1 MARRAAVV
9 FDEKEFYLDE
19 FRGRT
24 LVFAVHHDGG
34 AERLRVLGEAL
45 RDMLASD
52 TRVIVILGGAAA
64 RGKAGLRALL
74 RPLPPI
80 PAVTEPP
87 VLTLGDAPATPAT
100 IDSALLLAVWEVLR
114 ASPLLLVASEGST
127 PDTLTDFA
135 QHLGIRL
142 RVHKLIVVD
151 DAGGVRPPNA
161 PGVLSFIDETMLE
174 ALLRR
179 GEAESAGLGARR
191 PLLEAIHRGLRAGIA
206 SINLCPLDGV
216 AHELFTYEGSGTLFT
231 REDYCR
237 VAPLALDDFHE
248 VEKLLERGQREGYLK
263 LRSPAE
269 IGHILI
275 SGYGAT
281 IGEHHLAG
289 VCALETEP
297 YAAERAGEIV
307 GLYTMTRFKGEGVGA
322 KLVEQMKNEGRRLG
336 LAYLFAS
343 TTQERVGQFFERQG
357 FRAVPSVEVP
367 AAKWLDYDPARKAAV
382 RVYRFDPA
390 P

>member
-34 AERLRVLGEAL
+34 PERLRVLGEAL
-45 RDMLASD
+45 RDMLAND

-87 VLTLGDAPATPAT
+87 VLTVGDAPA
-100 IDSALLLAVWEVLR
+100 IDSEWLLAVWEVLR
-114 ASPLLLVASEGST
+114 TSPLLLVAWEGST

-135 QHLGIRL
+135 HQLGTRL

-151 DAGGVRPPNA
+151 DAGGVRPPGA

-206 SINLCPLDGV
+206 SINLSPLDGV
-216 AHELFTYEGSGTLFT
+216 ARELFTYEGAGTLFT

-263 LRSPAE
+263 LRSAGE
-269 IGHILI
+269 IGRILI
-275 SGYGAT
+275 AGYGAT

-322 KLVEQMKNEGRRLG
+322 KLVEQMKKEGQRLG

-357 FRAVPSVEVP
+357 FRAVPTTEVP
-367 AAKWLDYDPARKAAV
+367 AAKWLDYDPERKAAV
-382 RVYRFDPA
+382 RVYRFDP
-390 P
+390 

>member
-34 AERLRVLGEAL
+34 SERLRVLGEAL
-45 RDMLASD
+45 RDMLAND

-87 VLTLGDAPATPAT
+87 VLSLGEAPAAGT
-100 IDSALLLAVWEVLR
+100 IDSSFLLAVWEVLR
-114 ASPLLLVASEGST
+114 TSPLLLVACEGST
-127 PDTLTDFA
+127 PDALTDVA
-135 QHLGIRL
+135 HQLGTRL
-142 RVHKLIVVD
+142 RVHKLVVVD
-151 DAGGVRPPNA
+151 EAGGVRPPGT
-161 PGVLSFIDETMLE
+161 PGVMSFMDETMLE
-174 ALLRR
+174 ALLRP
-179 GEAESAGLGARR
+179 GEAESAGLGGRR
-191 PLLEAIHRGLRAGIA
+191 ALLEAIHRGLRAGIA

-216 AHELFTYEGSGTLFT
+216 AHELFTYEGAGTLFT
-231 REDYCR
+231 RQDYCR

-263 LRSPAE
+263 MRSPAE
-269 IGHILI
+269 IGRILI
-275 SGYGAT
+275 AGYGAT

-297 YAAERAGEIV
+297 YAAQRAGEIV

-322 KLVEQMKNEGRRLG
+322 KLVEQMKKEGQRLG

-357 FRAVPSVEVP
+357 FRVVETTEVP

-382 RVYRFDPA
+382 RVYRFDP
-390 P
+390 